1 MAVITV
7 LRDRNHHSDVHRKPK

>member
-7 LRDRNHHSDVHRKPK
+7 LGDRDHHSDVHRKPK